1 MLFSSFGGV
10 LPLFAGISGK
20 RRHFENK
27 FIGGK

>member
-1 MLFSSFGGV
+1 MNKVFIEQRQKLV
-10 LPLFAGISGK
+10 RRDK